1 MMSGE
6 DMGDEDDE
14 PEEEANGGISALQ
27 DELRNL
33 VKGGMY
39 QTLYEAFQD
48 FDTDGDNMISKREF
62 KQAINKLGMKVTE
75 AELKELRK
83 GISTSEGGRIS
94 YEDLEAFMMSGE
106 PEMYED

>member
-1 MMSGE
+1 
-6 DMGDEDDE
+6 
-14 PEEEANGGISALQ
+14 
-27 DELRNL
+27 
-33 VKGGMY
+33 
-39 QTLYEAFQD
+39 
-48 FDTDGDNMISKREF
+48 
-62 KQAINKLGMKVTE
+62 MKVTE